1 MKKAR
6 FLFLFLLIGC
16 TGTDVVEDKLTALR
30 IVVPGQSPATA
41 NGLTRLIGKK
51 AQLAVEATSNLGGIF
66 KYTRVTWKTSD
77 RNIVR
82 IDAKGLLQTLRPGN
96 ATITATAS
104 GISSK
109 PFPISV
115 AADLNSI
122 AIIEITSTSGNSVI
136 KVGATLQLSARA
148 LNVQRSVVE
157 GAKLQWSSN
166 NTEVAT
172 VDNKGLVTGRANGK
186 ATIRVAAGSR
196 TGVFNVMVGDVK
208 SLSRKGSFSG
218 RNGYDV
224 SGDVTLNSNK
234 DGSLNLVLEK
244 NFKAQSGPGLY
255 IYLSNSDKSV
265 SGGIN
270 LGKLKSSSGT
280 STYQVPEGTELTDYN
295 YVIVHCKP
303 FNVVFGASN
312 KLK

>member
-41 NGLTRLIGKK
+41 NGLTQLTGKK
-51 AQLAVEATSNLGGIF
+51 AQLAVEATSNLGGTF
-66 KYTRVTWKTSD
+66 KYSRVIWKTSD

-82 IDAKGLLQTLRPGN
+82 IDAKGLLQTLSPGN

-166 NTEVAT
+166 NTEVAA

-218 RNGYDV
+218 
-224 SGDVTLNSNK
+224 LN
-234 DGSLNLVLEK
+234 
-244 NFKAQSGPGLY
+244 
-255 IYLSNSDKSV
+255 
-265 SGGIN
+265 
-270 LGKLKSSSGT
+270 
-280 STYQVPEGTELTDYN
+280 
-295 YVIVHCKP
+295 
-303 FNVVFGASN
+303 
-312 KLK
+312 